1 MSAGRIVLLVFGV
14 IVLVISL
21 GLLTAGGV
29 VLWVDNV
36 IKDNDGFI
44 TSSDIHLQR
53 DSYAIVT
60 QPAEI
65 DLGQGWYTW
74 EAPNQDWGE
83 LLTVKI
89 EGSNNDPSK
98 GIFIGI
104 ADDADLRRYLK
115 GVEYDEITDT
125 SYDDNRWHL
134 QYVNHPGTSA
144 PALPTSQDFWTA
156 SVSGTGE
163 RTLMWTLE
171 TGTYSAVVMNADGSS
186 GLDLTVRVGA
196 KVPALFGLAVG
207 LLASG
212 AVLLVIGIIMVT
224 LAVRRR

>member
-1 MSAGRIVLLVFGV
+1 VSAGRIVLLVFGV
-14 IVLVISL
+14 IVLVIAL

-29 VLWVDNV
+29 VLWVDNSL
-36 IKDNDGFI
+36 KDSGGFI
-44 TSSDIHLQR
+44 TTSDIRLQR

-60 QPAEI
+60 EPAEI
-65 DLGQGWYTW
+65 DLGDGWYAW
-74 EAPNQDWGE
+74 GQPNPDWGD

-104 ADDADLRRYLK
+104 ANNSDLQEYLK
-115 GVEYDEITDT
+115 GVEYDKIVDT
-125 SYDDNRWHL
+125 EYDNNRWRL
-134 QYVNHPGTSA
+134 DYVNHPGTSA
-144 PALPTSQDFWTA
+144 PATPASEDWTA

-163 RTLMWTLE
+163 QTLVWPIE
-171 TGTYSAVVMNADGSS
+171 TGTYSAVVMNDDVSP
-186 GLDLTVRVGA
+186 GLDLTVRVGV

-207 LLASG
+207 LLVSG
-212 AVLLVIGIIMVT
+212 AVALLIGIIMVA